1 MKAKIELKHV
11 VTNKV
16 NNVVVSVVSSLYID
30 NLCICDITLND
41 DLSLQLSTFS
51 RPLKEK
57 RFNEAQ
63 IDSNWIINELI
74 VHFN

>member
-1 MKAKIELKHV
+1 MKAKVELKHV

-16 NNVVVSVVSSLYID
+16 NKIVTAVTASLYID
-30 NLCICDITLND
+30 NLCICDVILND
-41 DLSLQLSTFS
+41 DLSLQLSQFS

>member
-1 MKAKIELKHV
+1 MKAKVELKHV

-16 NNVVVSVVSSLYID
+16 NKIVTSVTASLYID
-30 NLCICDITLND
+30 NLCICDVTIND
-41 DLSLQLSTFS
+41 DLSLQLSPFS
-51 RPLKEK
+51 RPAKEK